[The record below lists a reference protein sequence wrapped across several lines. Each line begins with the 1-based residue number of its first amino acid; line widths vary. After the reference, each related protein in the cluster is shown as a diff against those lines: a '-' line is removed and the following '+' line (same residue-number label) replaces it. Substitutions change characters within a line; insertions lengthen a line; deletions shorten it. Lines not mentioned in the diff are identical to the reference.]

1 MLGKLSDRTIAEG
14 LQFFGLV
21 SFAVLG
27 KVIIS
32 LIPSGIR
39 LSSIIVAI
47 SGLGIFN
54 PGIVSGV

>member
-1 MLGKLSDRTIAEG
+1 
-14 LQFFGLV
+14 LV